1 MGTVSEINH
10 RACSA
15 GTLVDRA
22 VLENS
27 STWPVRGP
35 VDRRTPHTRGSVS
48 GTAASGQR
56 LEQALDRLPLE
67 SVVAAEC
74 HLADEPSL
82 ARPARHGVGRDT
94 QELRHLEACQELRLP
109 GPDVVQRTSHNP
121 IG

>member
-1 MGTVSEINH
+1 M
-10 RACSA
+10 
-15 GTLVDRA
+15 DRA

-27 STWPVRGP
+27 STWPVRGRWI
-35 VDRRTPHTRGSVS
+35 DASRTPAGSVS

-56 LEQALDRLPLE
+56 LEQAFDRLPLE

-74 HLADEPSL
+74 HLADKPSL
-82 ARPARHGVGRDT
+82 ACPARHSVGRDT